1 MIFFLISNYILFE
14 VIVFVFKK
22 CEYCDEKLIKY
33 LLFLRIFS
41 LIFRF
46 VLVGGWLVVRVL
58 LGNVF
63 NVIM

>member
-1 MIFFLISNYILFE
+1 MSINVLFE
-14 VIVFVFKK
+14 VMVFVFKK

>member
-1 MIFFLISNYILFE
+1 MSINVLFE

-22 CEYCDEKLIKY
+22 CEYCDEKLIEY

>member
-1 MIFFLISNYILFE
+1 MRINVLYE

>member
-1 MIFFLISNYILFE
+1 MSINVLFE
-14 VIVFVFKK
+14 VRVFVFKK

>member
-1 MIFFLISNYILFE
+1 MSINVLFE

-22 CEYCDEKLIKY
+22 CVYCDEKLIKY